1 MMKDHYLENAVLTA
15 SPAKLIEMLYEKSVE
30 LLKEARE
37 FIEKEYFL
45 EANERIKRVQDI
57 LIELNASLDMEKGG
71 QIAQSLRSLYLY
83 MYRTL
88 VEANIKK
95 DLKKLDEILG
105 YFQELL
111 EAWRAAMKSANV
123 DKKSQGGFNISV

>member
-15 SPAKLIEMLYEKSVE
+15 SPAKLIEMLYERSVE

-37 FIEKEYFL
+37 FIEKEYFI
-45 EANERIKRVQDI
+45 EANERIKKVQDI

-105 YFQELL
+105 YFEELL
-111 EAWRAAMKSANV
+111 EAWRTAMKSTNV

>member
-1 MMKDHYLENAVLTA
+1 M
-15 SPAKLIEMLYEKSVE
+15 E

-37 FIEKEYFL
+37 FIEKEHFL

-95 DLKKLDEILG
+95 DLKKLDEILA